1 MFGSQSEI
9 RLTDLPLA
17 TNGPGAEAVC
27 ARQRECRRRPPD
39 ILISGQIYAVLSSNM
54 TFKWLR
60 TTSQFRHLCVQR
72 FTMFFDAKYS
82 ILRKDSSLGKLGLFL
97 VTCRNWRLSPSM
109 ILIVYI
115 IFRIS
120 AGYAKRVEYPS
131 CLPMILHRMDMP
143 FPIFLSIESGN
154 STLRLRSRP
163 YRPVSSPPSAP

>member
-39 ILISGQIYAVLSSNM
+39 ILISGKIYAVLSSNM

-109 ILIVYI
+109 ILVVYI

-120 AGYAKRVEYPS
+120 AGYAKRVDKISQLSSHDFTQDGYA
-131 CLPMILHRMDMP
+131 
-143 FPIFLSIESGN
+143 FPHFSFNRIREFN
-154 STLRLRSRP
+154 T
-163 YRPVSSPPSAP
+163 SSSVTAV